1 VEKKG
6 VNALAEYP
14 EIDTPNDHH
23 RHTSHLYA
31 IYPGTQISI
40 TKTPELARAGFT
52 VLEAPGAEEA
62 LHVASEH
69 TGSIDLLV
77 SDVLMPGRNGYDLAD
92 ALMAVRPDTKVL
104 FMSGYRDK
112 VLNESTGRASS
123 EAPLLRKPFTQY
135 ALVSKVQE
143 LLDAQ
148 SPDTGVAGL

>member
-1 VEKKG
+1 MPDSQPASHPSVTILVVDDEDS
-6 VNALAEYP
+6 VLALVR
-14 EIDTPNDHH
+14 TM
-23 RHTSHLYA
+23 LW
-31 IYPGTQISI
+31 
-40 TKTPELARAGFT
+40 RAGFT

-104 FMSGYRDK
+104 FMSDYRDK